1 MQHVICYCYQHCD
14 DHHQQVKVQTWVN
27 GVEDAEFVG
36 VGARF
41 GRTIV
46 SKEKNARQTRLVLS
60 DPRDCCSPPMNKVL
74 SFFMYESVILWCS
87 LILSR
92 DMVEYLM
99 LLVQLCHIMKLLD
112 CWRCHHGGSR
122 QLHIHK
128 KGKFCTKC

>member
-1 MQHVICYCYQHCD
+1 
-14 DHHQQVKVQTWVN
+14 VQTWVN

-74 SFFMYESVILWCS
+74 SFFMYECYFVVYFDFITRCGRVLNVTSSTVSYNETARLLEMSSWWIEATANSQKRQIL
-87 LILSR
+87 R
-92 DMVEYLM
+92 KMLM
-99 LLVQLCHIMKLLD
+99 LRL
-112 CWRCHHGGSR
+112 SSS
-122 QLHIHK
+122 
-128 KGKFCTKC
+128 